1 MDGKPSVK
9 QDIEAV
15 RHNNPDTIAAYGE
28 FTDNSVSWGKCD
40 KGSIILGTRDTTVV
54 DNGTF
59 NKERFPSA
67 FCKMKSPDD
76 DKTHYNANTDF
87 GKYNW
92 GLTDSTIL
100 LGNSAELFT
109 RFGPDDYKKTVFDT
123 IECMK
128 QNKYISNET
137 SLTPDEKN
145 RFIEMQK
152 RNDPEYDTE
161 EGRGSVLIIK
171 DLEKANTKKSFIE
184 LTHFFWGL
192 YSEKCLVK
200 AEWKLFNWT
209 NPEECSDKCDH
220 IISPNNLMFG
230 CKTWIDK
237 SIYVYYDDDKLS
249 FVEKKIKGKHAK
261 YKFNLKSCF
270 FEREHVLAEQEMFGP
285 ILNGYRVGFQVRR
298 GGRLLTGIEP
308 KLWNLSTGMN
318 HANGFR
324 VFIDLPIN
332 WACDKL
338 WCIGTFKKITD
349 DSWKNFSQELKD
361 FIKRNF
367 SDMVKVEEKDRKKK
381 QKEFQIEYD
390 KKYETINQFKKLD
403 DLKNE
408 HTIHSNIMKLTLKNP
423 NDKRLNKKGTSS
435 YKSITRY
442 LTELDTRIKQREVIV
457 EPEPVEPAP
466 VEPEP
471 VEPEPV
477 EPEPVEPEP
486 VEPEPVEPEPVEP
499 DPVEPEPVEPEPVE
513 PAPVEPA
520 PVEPAPVEPEPVEPA
535 PVEPE
540 PVEPAPV
547 EPEPVEPAPVE
558 PAPVEP
564 APVEP
569 EPVEPAPVE
578 PEVKTIPENNLITIN
593 LNSDS
598 IADDILNIYNELT
611 AEQKI
616 YIKRKL

>member
-76 DKTHYNANTDF
+76 DKTHYNANTGF

-145 RFIEMQK
+145 RFIEMQT

-209 NPEECSDKCDH
+209 NPEECSDKCNH

-237 SIYVYYDDDKLS
+237 PIYVYYDDDDKLS
-249 FVEKKIKGKHAK
+249 FEEKKIKGKHAK

-270 FEREHVLAEQEMFGP
+270 FEREHVLAEHNLFGP

-308 KLWNLSTGMN
+308 KLWNMSTGMN

-332 WACDKL
+332 WECDKL

-361 FIKRNF
+361 FIKSNF

-381 QKEFQIEYD
+381 QKDFQIEYD

-408 HTIHSNIMKLTLKNP
+408 HTIHSNIMDLIMKNP

-442 LTELDTRIKQREVIV
+442 LTELDTRIKQHEVIV
-457 EPEPVEPAP
+457 EPEPDEPKPVEPEP
-466 VEPEP
+466 VEPEPVEPKPVEPEPDEPKPVEPEPVEPEPDEPKPVELEPVELEPDEPKPVEPKPDEPEPVEPEPVEPKPDEPEP

-486 VEPEPVEPEPVEP
+486 VL
-499 DPVEPEPVEPEPVE
+499 
-513 PAPVEPA
+513 AHA
-520 PVEPAPVEPEPVEPA
+520 A
-535 PVEPE
+535 
-540 PVEPAPV
+540 
-547 EPEPVEPAPVE
+547 
-558 PAPVEP
+558 
-564 APVEP
+564 
-569 EPVEPAPVE
+569 
-578 PEVKTIPENNLITIN
+578 EVKTKLITIN
-593 LNSDS
+593 QYSDS
-598 IADDILNIYNELT
+598 IADDILNICNSLT
-611 AEQKI
+611 AEQKH
-616 YIKRKL
+616 YIKEYL